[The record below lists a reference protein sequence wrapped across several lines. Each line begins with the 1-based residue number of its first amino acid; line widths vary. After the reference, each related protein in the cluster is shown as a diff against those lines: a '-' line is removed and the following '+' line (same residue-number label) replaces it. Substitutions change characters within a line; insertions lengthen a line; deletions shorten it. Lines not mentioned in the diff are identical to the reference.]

1 MIPLKEKN
9 ELKKLS
15 IEYEN
20 VFKEKIYD
28 RFFNVKYLC
37 NSFSALLD
45 LSIRLH
51 SENKLRDLIV
61 NNLQEILGD
70 SDFINLPENVRL
82 AQQILSVNPSYAL
95 LDKLASLSVNV
106 SLNQIDAVIS
116 LALSISET
124 EIDFISFVEKY
135 ELETCNFDI
144 SELYLFSET
153 LARSPVKANFLSSDF
168 FIRNFWDRLK
178 EDFNYQLLFRCIFFI
193 EENKLNVIKHVDI
206 VKLLHRVISS
216 REKTFVNL
224 YRDVRRS
231 RRIICTEAEVRGL
244 LKTLNLANLSTN
256 KLIFLFS
263 ILEPYTAEQEKMLF
277 LSRVM
282 VSKGLPVMNS
292 EVSLT
297 MAASIGL
304 KSLSNRVINDALMS
318 AGCNPCLPTN
328 KQFDIMDIFD
338 CVLSPSKSL
347 SDLRS
352 FEKVSVII
360 TTYNPDLDF
369 LNRSIKSIINQ
380 TYKNIEII
388 VIDDCSDISISYEI
402 EGLCRGKDFQ
412 DIRYFRN
419 ERNVGQYVSRN
430 IAIAYASGTLIAIQ
444 DDDDVSHPQRLEK
457 QVNAIL
463 NSGCSVCFTNHIRYS
478 DSGFLSIDD
487 PQHGLVFGDGP
498 ASLLFKKQIISKI
511 GGFRSFR
518 SRGDIDFRTRVK
530 NILGEGSVKNLNI
543 PLYFMR
549 SSLKSISSL
558 YEYKFG
564 DQLLFFRKRINL
576 LAMKKASVE
585 ECGNV

>member
-1 MIPLKEKN
+1 MNKKAFSVFSKRVVGCEIEESFLNDFNSFEIIHSPDEVSIGITSDLVLKSNSNNNFKSRVNQNSLIYRKIKEKYDDFYFCLEILDSSEREERTQEIIN
-9 ELKKLS
+9 RISEIFDVDYGL
-15 IEYEN
+15 EN

-282 VSKGLPVMNS
+282 VSKGLP
-292 EVSLT
+292 
-297 MAASIGL
+297 
-304 KSLSNRVINDALMS
+304 R
-318 AGCNPCLPTN
+318 C
-328 KQFDIMDIFD
+328 
-338 CVLSPSKSL
+338 
-347 SDLRS
+347 
-352 FEKVSVII
+352 
-360 TTYNPDLDF
+360 
-369 LNRSIKSIINQ
+369 
-380 TYKNIEII
+380 
-388 VIDDCSDISISYEI
+388 
-402 EGLCRGKDFQ
+402 
-412 DIRYFRN
+412 
-419 ERNVGQYVSRN
+419 
-430 IAIAYASGTLIAIQ
+430 
-444 DDDDVSHPQRLEK
+444 H
-457 QVNAIL
+457 
-463 NSGCSVCFTNHIRYS
+463 
-478 DSGFLSIDD
+478 
-487 PQHGLVFGDGP
+487 
-498 ASLLFKKQIISKI
+498 
-511 GGFRSFR
+511 
-518 SRGDIDFRTRVK
+518 
-530 NILGEGSVKNLNI
+530 
-543 PLYFMR
+543 
-549 SSLKSISSL
+549 
-558 YEYKFG
+558 
-564 DQLLFFRKRINL
+564 
-576 LAMKKASVE
+576 
-585 ECGNV
+585 